1 MKNSKWKFCT
11 GEILVQVKAIDH
23 DGRFRTFDVR
33 TFRDKTVDDY
43 DFFEAL
49 DDLVRASATLRNC
62 YRAEIVHVEEV

>member
-11 GEILVQVKAIDH
+11 GEILVKVKAIDH

-49 DDLVRASATLRNC
+49 DDLARASAALRNC